1 MPAFLRG
8 GRRPLRGPRRPPEPR
23 NSEESA
29 DGSGETRQSTPVYQ
43 RDRTIT
49 EKNLKQQGP
58 RTSRDVLHA
67 VLSDSY
73 YHSFH
78 ELTNQPDFVLGE
90 CFVALGQLSEAG
102 YEFFRKSNS
111 LMMRKRSSVDAP
123 QDLIDLLAGIDG
135 REPENVNPM
144 RAHERAKAQIA
155 FEQGVGPEPEEDTQ
169 VSYVPDWKSGQ
180 SENESKREEAADF
193 ASSPAADV
201 IPKPG
206 AGDQLVISA
215 DGSLVLPARASVTA
229 TRAILAKKGSGKTYL
244 AMVIAEEFLHF
255 GRPMPFV
262 VIDPTGVW
270 YGLSSLASAQPSPQ
284 PVLILGGV
292 NGDLQIA
299 PDQGALVAK
308 IVTAQ
313 WPCPVVIDVS
323 EMLPEEQHLLVSQFG
338 EALYAT
344 NRKPLHVF
352 VDEADEFAPQHIDST
367 YKHQRRCF
375 HVIDRLVRRGRN
387 RGIGLTAITQRPAV
401 LHKNILTQVDGIMVM
416 HLVAPHDL
424 EAVETWMKPIMSN
437 SDRGACLQ
445 ALPKLAVGEGFFM
458 QGGSLVVPCIR
469 FLTRPKV
476 TFDSSK
482 TPSVDEPNPP
492 IPVLGHVSREIVEFA
507 GEVLGTPLD
516 DGSQSHD
523 GSEN

>member
-8 GRRPLRGPRRPPEPR
+8 GRRPLRGPRRPVDDRETVR
-23 NSEESA
+23 SEDSPA
-29 DGSGETRQSTPVYQ
+29 DSRQLTSIYQ

-67 VLSDSY
+67 VLSDGY

-78 ELTNQPDFVLGE
+78 ELANQSDFVLGE

-111 LMMRKRSSVDAP
+111 LRMRKRSSVDSP
-123 QDLIDLLAGIDG
+123 QDLITLLAGIDG

-144 RAHERAKAQIA
+144 HAHERARAQIA
-155 FEQGVGPEPEEDTQ
+155 FEQGTGPEPVGDTD
-169 VSYVPDWKSGQ
+169 VSYTPDWNSTS
-180 SENESKREEAADF
+180 SEAESQTDEAPDF
-193 ASSPAADV
+193 AASPGAEVISKPAAF
-201 IPKPG
+201 
-206 AGDQLVISA
+206 DQLVISA
-215 DGSLVLPARASVTA
+215 DKSLVLPARASVTA

-255 GRPMPFV
+255 GKPMPFV

-270 YGLSSLASAQPSPQ
+270 YGLSSLANAQPSAQ

-299 PDQGALVAK
+299 PNQGALVAK
-308 IVTAQ
+308 IVTSK

-424 EAVETWMKPIMSN
+424 EAVETWMKPIMST

-492 IPVLGHVSREIVEFA
+492 IPILGHVARDIVEFA